1 MGNIKLCESEKK
13 TEIIS
18 VKCTKQEKC
27 KLERGAA
34 KKGKSLSA
42 YVLEGGLIGRER
54 QSTRDKR
61 NTTHLVIEQEML
73 NEMYKGILENEQ
85 TMKILWEN
93 MDKEAQKIWDF

>member
-27 KLERGAA
+27 KLEMGAA

-42 YVLEGGLIGRER
+42 YVLEGGLIGIIRTNR
-54 QSTRDKR
+54 AIFNSF
-61 NTTHLVIEQEML
+61 I
-73 NEMYKGILENEQ
+73 
-85 TMKILWEN
+85 
-93 MDKEAQKIWDF
+93 